1 MLKKICFVIGSR
13 ANYSSIKSVM
23 TAVKSDKKLSFQLVL
38 STSSVLQR
46 YGDVSTL
53 IKKDGFSIDDKVF
66 NLIEGETPLTMAKST
81 GLCLIEL
88 SSVFSRLK
96 PNLVFAVGDRFEVMA
111 VVLAASYMN
120 IPIAHTMG
128 GEVTGTIDESIR
140 HAITKFSHIHFPATK
155 DAAKRIQKLGERKDH
170 IFYVGCP
177 RIDYVKEV
185 LSKKKIDNKSILSQG
200 VGTKLDINKPFIILS
215 YHPVTTE
222 FEKIDVQTRQ
232 ILDCINIL
240 DIQTIILWPN
250 ADAGSSKIAKLIR
263 VYRENGLLKKA
274 HFYKNLPTDVYIKL
288 LDKCL
293 CIVGNS
299 SSGIREGNYLGV
311 PCVNIG
317 SRQNSRERGENVINV
332 PFEKKAI
339 IDTIKFQIKSGK
351 YKKGTLY
358 GDGNASKKII
368 KILKKLSSIKI
379 HKTITY

>member
-23 TAVKSDKKLSFQLVL
+23 ATVKSDKKLSFQLVL

-379 HKTITY
+379 QKTITY

>member
-1 MLKKICFVIGSR
+1 MLNKICFVIGSR

-23 TAVKSDKKLSFQLVL
+23 TAVKSDKKLSFQLIL

-53 IKKDGFSIDDKVF
+53 IQRDGFPIDEKVF
-66 NLIEGETPLTMAKST
+66 NLVEGETPLTMAKST

-96 PNLVFAVGDRFEVMA
+96 PDLVFAVGDRFEVMA

-155 DAAKRIQKLGERKDH
+155 QAANRIQRLGEKKSN

-185 LSKKKIDNKSILSQG
+185 LSRNKKINKNALSQG
-200 VGTKLDINKPFIILS
+200 VGIKLDISKPFIILS

-222 FEKIDVQTRQ
+222 FETIDQQTRM
-232 ILDCINIL
+232 ILDCINVI
-240 DIQTIILWPN
+240 DISTIILWPN
-250 ADAGSSKIAKLIR
+250 ADAGSSKIAKIIR
-263 VYRENGLLKKA
+263 TYRENGLLKKA
-274 HFYKNLPTDVYIKL
+274 HFYKNLPTEVYIKL
-288 LDKCL
+288 LNQCL

-311 PCVNIG
+311 PCINIG
-317 SRQNSRERGENVINV
+317 SRQNARERGANVIDV
-332 PFEKKAI
+332 PFEKNKILKAI
-339 IDTIKFQIKSGK
+339 KNQIKKIK

-358 GDGNASKKII
+358 GDGNTSKKII
-368 KILKKLSSIKI
+368 KILKKIKKIKI
-379 HKTITY
+379 QKQITY

>member
-1 MLKKICFVIGSR
+1 MLRRICFVIGSR

-23 TAVKSDKKLSFQLVL
+23 SAVKTDKKLTFQLIL

-46 YGDVSTL
+46 YGNVSNV
-53 IKKDGFSIDDKVF
+53 IEKDGFKVDEKVF

-88 SSVFSRLK
+88 SSIFSRLK
-96 PNLVFAVGDRFEVMA
+96 PDLVFAVGDRFEVMA

-140 HAITKFSHIHFPATK
+140 HAITKFSHLHFPATK
-155 DAAKRIQKLGERKDH
+155 EAAKRIQKLGEEKSK

-185 LSKKKIDNKSILSQG
+185 LLKKKINKRFLLQG
-200 VGTKLDINKPFIILS
+200 VGIKLDIDKPFIILS

-222 FEKIDVQTRQ
+222 FEKINEQTRI
-232 ILDCINIL
+232 ILNCINIL
-240 DIQTIILWPN
+240 DIPTIILWPN
-250 ADAGSSKIAKLIR
+250 ADAGSSKIAKIIR
-263 VYRENGLLKKA
+263 IYREKGLLKKA
-274 HFYKNLPTDVYIKL
+274 HFYKNLPTDTYIYL
-288 LDKCL
+288 LNKCL

-317 SRQNSRERGENVINV
+317 SRQNSRERGKNVIDV
-332 PFEKKAI
+332 PFEKKKILDAMKI
-339 IDTIKFQIKSGK
+339 QIKSGK

-379 HKTITY
+379 QKKITY

>member
-379 HKTITY
+379 QKTITY

>member
-185 LSKKKIDNKSILSQG
+185 LSKKKN
-200 VGTKLDINKPFIILS
+200 
-215 YHPVTTE
+215 
-222 FEKIDVQTRQ
+222 
-232 ILDCINIL
+232 
-240 DIQTIILWPN
+240 
-250 ADAGSSKIAKLIR
+250 
-263 VYRENGLLKKA
+263 
-274 HFYKNLPTDVYIKL
+274 
-288 LDKCL
+288 
-293 CIVGNS
+293 
-299 SSGIREGNYLGV
+299 
-311 PCVNIG
+311 
-317 SRQNSRERGENVINV
+317 
-332 PFEKKAI
+332 
-339 IDTIKFQIKSGK
+339 
-351 YKKGTLY
+351 
-358 GDGNASKKII
+358 
-368 KILKKLSSIKI
+368 
-379 HKTITY
+379 

>member
-46 YGDVSTL
+46 YGDVSAL
-53 IKKDGFSIDDKVF
+53 IKNDGFSIDEKVF

-120 IPIAHTMG
+120 ILIAHTMG

-155 DAAKRIQKLGERKDH
+155 DAAKRIQKLGEKKNN

-185 LSKKKIDNKSILSQG
+185 LLKKRTYNKSILSQG

-222 FEKIDVQTRQ
+222 FEKIDFQTRQ

-250 ADAGSSKIAKLIR
+250 ADAGSSIIAKLIR
-263 VYRENGLLKKA
+263 IYRENKLLKKA
-274 HFYKNLPTDVYIKL
+274 HFFKNLPTDVYINL

-317 SRQNSRERGENVINV
+317 SRQNSRERGKNVINV
-332 PFEKKAI
+332 PFEKKTI
-339 IDTIKFQIKSGK
+339 INAIKFQIKNGK

-379 HKTITY
+379 QKQITY

>member
-1 MLKKICFVIGSR
+1 MLRRICFVIGSR

-23 TAVKSDKKLSFQLVL
+23 AAVKADQKFTFQLIL

-46 YGDVSTL
+46 YGDVSDV
-53 IKKDGFSIDDKVF
+53 IEKDGFKVDEKVF

-88 SSVFSRLK
+88 SSIFSRLK

-140 HAITKFSHIHFPATK
+140 HAITKFSHLHFPATK
-155 DAAKRIQKLGERKDH
+155 EAAKRIQTLGEEKSK

-185 LSKKKIDNKSILSQG
+185 LLKKKFNKSFLLQG
-200 VGTKLDINKPFIILS
+200 VGIKLDIDKPFIILS

-222 FEKIDVQTRQ
+222 FEKINEQTRI
-232 ILDCINIL
+232 ILNCINIL
-240 DIQTIILWPN
+240 DIPTIILWPN
-250 ADAGSSKIAKLIR
+250 ADAGSSKIAKIIR
-263 VYRENGLLKKA
+263 IYREKGLLKKA
-274 HFYKNLPTDVYIKL
+274 HFYKNLPTDIYINL
-288 LDKCL
+288 LNKCL
-293 CIVGNS
+293 FIVGNS

-317 SRQNSRERGENVINV
+317 SRQNSRERGKNVIDV
-332 PFEKKAI
+332 PFEKKKILDAMKI
-339 IDTIKFQIKSGK
+339 QIKSGK

-379 HKTITY
+379 QKKITY

>member
-1 MLKKICFVIGSR
+1 M
-13 ANYSSIKSVM
+13 
-23 TAVKSDKKLSFQLVL
+23 
-38 STSSVLQR
+38 
-46 YGDVSTL
+46 
-53 IKKDGFSIDDKVF
+53 
-66 NLIEGETPLTMAKST
+66 
-81 GLCLIEL
+81 
-88 SSVFSRLK
+88 
-96 PNLVFAVGDRFEVMA
+96 
-111 VVLAASYMN
+111 
-120 IPIAHTMG
+120 
-128 GEVTGTIDESIR
+128 
-140 HAITKFSHIHFPATK
+140 
-155 DAAKRIQKLGERKDH
+155 
-170 IFYVGCP
+170 
-177 RIDYVKEV
+177 
-185 LSKKKIDNKSILSQG
+185 
-200 VGTKLDINKPFIILS
+200 DINKPFIILS

-379 HKTITY
+379 QKKITY

>member
-23 TAVKSDKKLSFQLVL
+23 TAVKSDRKFSFQLVL

-46 YGDVSTL
+46 YGDVSNL
-53 IKKDGFSIDDKVF
+53 IQNDGFSIDEKIF

-96 PNLVFAVGDRFEVMA
+96 PDLVFAVGDRFEVMA

-155 DAAKRIQKLGERKDH
+155 EAAERIQKLGENKDN

-185 LSKKKIDNKSILSQG
+185 LSKKRIYNKNILSQG
-200 VGTKLDINKPFIILS
+200 VGIKFDINKPFIILS

-222 FEKIDVQTRQ
+222 FEKIDLQTRQ
-232 ILDCINIL
+232 ILDCVNTL
-240 DIQTIILWPN
+240 DIPTIILWPN
-250 ADAGSSKIAKLIR
+250 ADAGSSKIAKLFR
-263 VYRENGLLKKA
+263 VYRENKLLKKA
-274 HFYKNLPTDVYIKL
+274 HFYKNLPTDLYINL

-317 SRQNSRERGENVINV
+317 SRQNSRERGRNVINV
-332 PFEKKAI
+332 PFEKKKIINAI
-339 IDTIKFQIKSGK
+339 KVQIKNGK
-351 YKKGTLY
+351 YKEGKLY
-358 GDGNASKKII
+358 GDGTASQKII
-368 KILKKLSSIKI
+368 SVLKNVSSIKI
-379 HKTITY
+379 QKQITY

>member
-1 MLKKICFVIGSR
+1 MLRRICFVIGSR

-23 TAVKSDKKLSFQLVL
+23 SAVKIDKKLTFQLIL

-46 YGDVSTL
+46 YGNVSNV
-53 IKKDGFSIDDKVF
+53 IEKDGFKVDEKVF

-88 SSVFSRLK
+88 SSIFSRLK
-96 PNLVFAVGDRFEVMA
+96 PDLVFAVGDRFEVMA

-140 HAITKFSHIHFPATK
+140 HAITKFSHLHFPATK
-155 DAAKRIQKLGERKDH
+155 EAAKRIQKLGEEKSK

-185 LSKKKIDNKSILSQG
+185 LLKKKINKRFLLQG
-200 VGTKLDINKPFIILS
+200 VGIKLDIDKPFIILS

-222 FEKIDVQTRQ
+222 FEKINEQTRI
-232 ILDCINIL
+232 ILNCINIL
-240 DIQTIILWPN
+240 DIPTIILWPN
-250 ADAGSSKIAKLIR
+250 ADAGSSKIAKIIR
-263 VYRENGLLKKA
+263 IYREKGLLKKA
-274 HFYKNLPTDVYIKL
+274 HFYKNLPTDTYIYL
-288 LDKCL
+288 LNKCL

-317 SRQNSRERGENVINV
+317 SRQNSRERGKNVIDV
-332 PFEKKAI
+332 PFEKKKILDAMKI
-339 IDTIKFQIKSGK
+339 QIKSGK

-379 HKTITY
+379 QKKITY